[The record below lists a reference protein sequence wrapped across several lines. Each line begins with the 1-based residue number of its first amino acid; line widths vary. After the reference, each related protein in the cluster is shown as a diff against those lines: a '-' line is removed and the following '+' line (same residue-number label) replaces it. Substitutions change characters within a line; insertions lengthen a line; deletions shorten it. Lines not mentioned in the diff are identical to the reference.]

1 MGGKGMA
8 VFRYKAMITE
18 EGEEFCESGT
28 FVGTDENE
36 ATAKLNQYGFS
47 KVRLG
52 RIRGIAA
59 LWKRFTAD
67 IK

>member
-1 MGGKGMA
+1 MA
-8 VFRYKAMITE
+8 VFQYKAMLTE
-18 EGEEFCESGT
+18 AGEESAESGT
-28 FVGTDENE
+28 IVSADEEE
-36 ATAKLNQYGFS
+36 AVAKLHQYGFS
-47 KVRLG
+47 WVQLE

>member
-1 MGGKGMA
+1 MA
-8 VFRYKAMITE
+8 VFQYKAMITE
-18 EGEEFCESGT
+18 AGEEHSESGT
-28 FVGTDENE
+28 IVSADEKE
-36 ATAKLNQYGFS
+36 ARAKLHQSGFS
-47 KVRLG
+47 QVQLE